1 MTLKWE
7 LAKTVKLKMVKLTLY
22 SITLFQIGV
31 AGMLQLRQLLC
42 FHNSTL
48 LDKGNRATT
57 KLFPLA

>member
-1 MTLKWE
+1 MDRCLSTTLKLK
-7 LAKTVKLKMVKLTLY
+7 LATVKLETVKLTLY

-48 LDKGNRATT
+48 LGKGKGKTG
-57 KLFPLA
+57 